1 MSYIINI
8 KIISLKYYDDFREME
23 KYTRK
28 NMNGYR
34 KFSRLKYRALNS
46 PKISIVI
53 TVFNGEGYINPVI
66 CSIQNQNF
74 LDLEIIIVDDFSK
87 DNSVLIIKKLMKEDP
102 RIILLENTENRGTL
116 YSKSKGV
123 SYAKG
128 KYVITLDHDNLY
140 SNKYTFSILYE
151 EAENNN
157 LDLLGFSS
165 IITSLDMQHLKE
177 DQFVNYIETS
187 VIEKPFIQRRFFN
200 TGKIES
206 STSLCLYFT
215 KTELYRKVLNK
226 IGKEILN
233 RNIDSHDDTIVIFL
247 LTKYAKSL
255 KHIKRILHLILAWP
269 NIDSP
274 VLAFQRNN
282 KIKFREMKQC
292 FSTLTFNE
300 VLYLF
305 TENNKEEKNIAAYY
319 FWVFYLN
326 FEVCKKSPDKYVI
339 KEAVR
344 ISNLFLN
351 NKHVDIKYKNLIKQ
365 YLRELQNQVKQ
376 NNLNGISN
384 KIFIRIIN
392 KK

>member
-1 MSYIINI
+1 ML
-8 KIISLKYYDDFREME
+8 KVEHVTKYYDDFREME

-87 DNSVLIIKKLMKEDP
+87 DNSVLMIKELMKEDP

-165 IITSLDMQHLKE
+165 IVTSLDMQHLKE

-187 VIEKPFIQRRFFN
+187 VIEKPSIQRRFFN

-206 STSLCLYFT
+206 ST
-215 KTELYRKVLNK
+215 
-226 IGKEILN
+226 
-233 RNIDSHDDTIVIFL
+233 
-247 LTKYAKSL
+247 
-255 KHIKRILHLILAWP
+255 
-269 NIDSP
+269 
-274 VLAFQRNN
+274 
-282 KIKFREMKQC
+282 
-292 FSTLTFNE
+292 
-300 VLYLF
+300 
-305 TENNKEEKNIAAYY
+305 
-319 FWVFYLN
+319 
-326 FEVCKKSPDKYVI
+326 
-339 KEAVR
+339 
-344 ISNLFLN
+344 
-351 NKHVDIKYKNLIKQ
+351 
-365 YLRELQNQVKQ
+365 
-376 NNLNGISN
+376 
-384 KIFIRIIN
+384 
-392 KK
+392 

>member
-177 DQFVNYIETS
+177 DQFVNY
-187 VIEKPFIQRRFFN
+187 F
-200 TGKIES
+200 
-206 STSLCLYFT
+206 
-215 KTELYRKVLNK
+215 
-226 IGKEILN
+226 
-233 RNIDSHDDTIVIFL
+233 
-247 LTKYAKSL
+247 
-255 KHIKRILHLILAWP
+255 
-269 NIDSP
+269 
-274 VLAFQRNN
+274 
-282 KIKFREMKQC
+282 
-292 FSTLTFNE
+292 
-300 VLYLF
+300 
-305 TENNKEEKNIAAYY
+305 
-319 FWVFYLN
+319 
-326 FEVCKKSPDKYVI
+326 
-339 KEAVR
+339 VR
-344 ISNLFLN
+344 I
-351 NKHVDIKYKNLIKQ
+351 
-365 YLRELQNQVKQ
+365 E
-376 NNLNGISN
+376 
-384 KIFIRIIN
+384 
-392 KK
+392 

>member
-1 MSYIINI
+1 M
-8 KIISLKYYDDFREME
+8 
-23 KYTRK
+23 
-28 NMNGYR
+28 
-34 KFSRLKYRALNS
+34 
-46 PKISIVI
+46 
-53 TVFNGEGYINPVI
+53 
-66 CSIQNQNF
+66 
-74 LDLEIIIVDDFSK
+74 
-87 DNSVLIIKKLMKEDP
+87 
-102 RIILLENTENRGTL
+102 
-116 YSKSKGV
+116 
-123 SYAKG
+123 
-128 KYVITLDHDNLY
+128 
-140 SNKYTFSILYE
+140 
-151 EAENNN
+151 
-157 LDLLGFSS
+157 
-165 IITSLDMQHLKE
+165 
-177 DQFVNYIETS
+177 
-187 VIEKPFIQRRFFN
+187 
-200 TGKIES
+200 
-206 STSLCLYFT
+206 
-215 KTELYRKVLNK
+215 
-226 IGKEILN
+226 
-233 RNIDSHDDTIVIFL
+233 
-247 LTKYAKSL
+247 TKYAKSL

-384 KIFIRIIN
+384 KIFIRIQQ
-392 KK
+392 KKKELSE